1 MTDQTPPSSSRRS
14 ALAACG
20 AIGLGVLAMAAP
32 IYAALGAVLDPI
44 VRKRRSGGRWVRVAP
59 VSAVPE
65 DGTPESFRL
74 IAARRDAWTQQA
86 DEPIG
91 AVYLRRGDDGALMA
105 FSAEC
110 PHAGC
115 FVPFDGE
122 KFSCPCHD
130 STFALDGERL
140 DPATC
145 ASPRGLDP
153 LPIDQDKLASGEVW
167 VELKSYQK
175 GIPERI
181 EQS

>member
-1 MTDQTPPSSSRRS
+1 M
-14 ALAACG
+14 AAIG
-20 AIGLGVLAMAAP
+20 AIVLGALAMAAP
-32 IYAALGAVLDPI
+32 LYAALGSFLDPI
-44 VRKRRSGGRWVRVAP
+44 LRKRRSGGRWIRVAP

-65 DGTPESFRL
+65 NGTPESFRL
-74 IAARRDAWTQQA
+74 VAARRDAWTQQGA
-86 DEPIG
+86 EPVG
-91 AVYLRRGDDGALMA
+91 AVYLRRAEDGSLMA
-105 FSAEC
+105 LSAEC

-130 STFALDGERL
+130 STFAPDGERL

-153 LPIDQDKLASGEVW
+153 LPIDEEKLASGEVW
-167 VELKSYQK
+167 VENISYQK